1 MCPRDLVQRYN
12 IKTIMNDSHENC
24 GCGGVNFNVIPISID
39 EAVVDR
45 YGKIASQCKEKKLVA
60 DSCGCHSADFYND
73 DDLNELSEETIL
85 SAMGNGNPVEIS
97 EINPGETVLD
107 LGSGGGIDVFLA
119 ANKVGDTGKV
129 IGIDMTPEMVS
140 IAQSN
145 GRKMGI
151 NNVIFKLGRI
161 ETITELDESIDLLI
175 SNCVINLSNNKDLV
189 FNEIFRVLKPGG
201 RFVISDRVTEKNLP
215 EEILKSNEQWTS
227 CVAGAD
233 LKSRYL
239 ERLHDIGYSNVEILR
254 EEFSFPK
261 AEDND
266 HKKYIKDLT
275 LRAWKPE

>member
-1 MCPRDLVQRYN
+1 
-12 IKTIMNDSHENC
+12 
-24 GCGGVNFNVIPISID
+24 
-39 EAVVDR
+39 
-45 YGKIASQCKEKKLVA
+45 
-60 DSCGCHSADFYND
+60 
-73 DDLNELSEETIL
+73 
-85 SAMGNGNPVEIS
+85 MGNGNPVEIS

-107 LGSGGGIDVFLA
+107 LGSGGGIDVFIA

-161 ETITELDESIDLLI
+161 ETITELDGSIDLLI

-201 RFVISDRVTEKNLP
+201 RFVISDRVTEKKLP

-233 LKSRYL
+233 LNK
-239 ERLHDIGYSNVEILR
+239 
-254 EEFSFPK
+254 
-261 AEDND
+261 
-266 HKKYIKDLT
+266 
-275 LRAWKPE
+275 